1 MTKAERIFKDTYT
14 ECRLFIKRHGYEEN
28 TGFNAFIMNDDESV
42 CTRTFNAISKL
53 IASERKSIEISE
65 KLGIGNTTL
74 NRQALN
80 MVEATLNN
88 CIKSHAIVNLDL
100 CDIMCN

>member
-14 ECRLFIKRHGYEEN
+14 ECRLHIKRHGYEEN
-28 TGFNAFIMNDDESV
+28 VGFNTLIIKDTESV
-42 CTRTFNAISKL
+42 STRTFNAISKL
-53 IASERKSIEISE
+53 IASERKSVEISE
-65 KLGIGNTTL
+65 KLGIGNATL
-74 NRQALN
+74 NRQALD

-88 CIKSHAIVNLDL
+88 NIKSNALINVDL

>member
-1 MTKAERIFKDTYT
+1 MTKAEKIFNATYT
-14 ECRLFIKRHGYEEN
+14 DCRLHIKRHGYEEN
-28 TGFNAFIMNDDESV
+28 VGFNALTMKDDETV
-42 CTRTFNAISKL
+42 CTRTINAISKL

-65 KLGIGNTTL
+65 KLGIGNTAL

-88 CIKSHAIVNLDL
+88 VIKSNAMINLDL